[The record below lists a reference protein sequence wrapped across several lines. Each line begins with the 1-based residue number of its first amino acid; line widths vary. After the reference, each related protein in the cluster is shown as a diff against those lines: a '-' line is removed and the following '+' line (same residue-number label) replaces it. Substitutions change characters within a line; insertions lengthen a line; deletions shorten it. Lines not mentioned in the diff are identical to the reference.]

1 MKKYLILF
9 LSILIFSSCTRL
21 AINTANSKAAK
32 NEFYQGILELDN
44 SVRKDTENKELFES
58 YENIFNRGKSYYNST
73 DEIRELFLMIFL
85 IASFVFSSTVLCLIL
100 VIISFSDE
108 SSIFSSTI

>member
-9 LSILIFSSCTRL
+9 FSILIFASCTRM
-21 AINTANSKAAK
+21 AINTANSKATK
-32 NEFYQGILELDN
+32 NQFYQGILELDN

-73 DEIRELFLMIFL
+73 DEKKSYF
-85 IASFVFSSTVLCLIL
+85 
-100 VIISFSDE
+100 
-108 SSIFSSTI
+108 